1 VPMANPQAVGE
12 DRRVRRRRR
21 SHSELEDEKLYK
33 SGGKETVTLEPD
45 AEEVRRIRIER
56 LEGSA
61 TNGRPAATPK
71 MTSESHATLPSS
83 KSASSHRKRR
93 DHHRRPEEKKHR
105 RRWKSSAKDDI
116 TSEYVYGPPGEK
128 SQSSRI
134 TVSETR
140 RLGRD
145 EESSESE
152 EDVAVQ
158 PEPVKEPRKRRIKI
172 VYITEEEAKAARRRE
187 RRERRAKEL
196 SDQELAEPVH
206 RSRVHHSR
214 RRSSAA
220 ETPPASPPKRYVPEI
235 PAGT

>member
-1 VPMANPQAVGE
+1 MANPQTLRE
-12 DRRVRRRRR
+12 DRRVRRRREP
-21 SHSELEDEKLYK
+21 HSELEDEKLYK
-33 SGGKETVTLEPD
+33 SGGKGTVTLEPD

-56 LEGSA
+56 LEGS
-61 TNGRPAATPK
+61 TTHGRPAATPK

-93 DHHRRPEEKKHR
+93 NHHRRPEEKKHR
-105 RRWKSSAKDDI
+105 RRRQSSAKDDI

-140 RLGRD
+140 GRGRD
-145 EESSESE
+145 EASSESKD
-152 EDVAVQ
+152 DVAVQ
-158 PEPVKEPRKRRIKI
+158 LEPVKGSRKRRIKI

-196 SDQELAEPVH
+196 PDQESAEPVH
-206 RSRVHHSR
+206 RSSRHHSR
-214 RRSSAA
+214 RRTSAA
-220 ETPPASPPKRYVPEI
+220 ETPPASPPKRYVPEMI